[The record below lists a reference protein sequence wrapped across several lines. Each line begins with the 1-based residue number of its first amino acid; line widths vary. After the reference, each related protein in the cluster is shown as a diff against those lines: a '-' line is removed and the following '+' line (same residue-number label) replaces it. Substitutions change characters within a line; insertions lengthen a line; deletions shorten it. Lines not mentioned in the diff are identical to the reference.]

1 MDIESS
7 SRGYLT
13 AFFRQIGALML
24 VSAVIFGAGIWYL
37 KTTKPVYEA
46 GGSVVVKFGQDAGA
60 EGTGSGMNEADS
72 VARKEIIKSYIKII
86 FSHNML
92 QELVREFGVYRLYP
106 DLKDSVEENIPPE
119 DVAVRLLMERDLKVS
134 AGQSYIIDI
143 AVQNENPKVASE
155 FANLVMDAFIRRRT
169 EIYNKPETGFLN
181 QQVEEARE
189 KLEDAQR
196 ELLAFKQET
205 GISAIDEELEQ
216 LLRQK
221 SELST
226 LAYSAITEAQAK
238 LADLESKEAEMVATY
253 REDSPIMIRLRQTIA
268 VARADLERRQKDLNS
283 SNGTGGSLSAKISN
297 VDQRVAYLESKRGRY
312 DELRQKVAIN
322 EENYIQYRK
331 RGEEARINNLLVSQ
345 NISRI
350 SVLDKPSPPV
360 VPIKPKRSIILA
372 LVLLAALMAGLGTA
386 LARELLDDRFY
397 NPDQVNKILGVPV
410 LATFEKEFVK

>member
-1 MDIESS
+1 
-7 SRGYLT
+7 
-13 AFFRQIGALML
+13 
-24 VSAVIFGAGIWYL
+24 
-37 KTTKPVYEA
+37 
-46 GGSVVVKFGQDAGA
+46 
-60 EGTGSGMNEADS
+60 
-72 VARKEIIKSYIKII
+72 
-86 FSHNML
+86 
-92 QELVREFGVYRLYP
+92 
-106 DLKDSVEENIPPE
+106 
-119 DVAVRLLMERDLKVS
+119 
-134 AGQSYIIDI
+134 
-143 AVQNENPKVASE
+143 
-155 FANLVMDAFIRRRT
+155 
-169 EIYNKPETGFLN
+169 
-181 QQVEEARE
+181 
-189 KLEDAQR
+189 
-196 ELLAFKQET
+196 
-205 GISAIDEELEQ
+205 
-216 LLRQK
+216 
-221 SELST
+221 
-226 LAYSAITEAQAK
+226 
-238 LADLESKEAEMVATY
+238 
-253 REDSPIMIRLRQTIA
+253 MIRLRQTIA